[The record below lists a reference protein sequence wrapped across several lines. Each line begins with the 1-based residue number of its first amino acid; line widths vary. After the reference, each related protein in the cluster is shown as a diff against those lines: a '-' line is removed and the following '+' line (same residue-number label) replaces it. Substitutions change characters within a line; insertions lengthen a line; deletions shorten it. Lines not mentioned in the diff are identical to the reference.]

1 MVPCPAPCA
10 LIFTLCVLQFALVVW
25 RFNTCSPCCAHAVGL
40 RHFAPYI
47 LALDAL
53 RFAMSCSGVLRLA
66 IRLLVGARTVH
77 SRHVSRLDIGM
88 ALSRFVLLHLA
99 LGALLQTCSC
109 KPVWWVLGAL
119 HLCIDAL
126 VGRVALSAFTRRLAS
141 WCTSDWLYSRGGR
154 RAFRASRLVIDALR
168 RVLLQSA
175 SCIWLVPSRQRSR
188 GALSALVAPW
198 C

>member
-126 VGRVALSAFTRRLAS
+126 VGRVALSAFTRRLTS
-141 WCTSDWLYSRGGR
+141 WYTSDWLYSRGGR
-154 RAFRASRLVIDALR
+154 RAFCASRLVVDA
-168 RVLLQSA
+168 
-175 SCIWLVPSRQRSR
+175 
-188 GALSALVAPW
+188 
-198 C
+198 